1 MLDMNWQAVLEI
13 SITLFLI
20 FDPLGNA
27 AVCVPMLGGFTP
39 KQQRTIMF
47 RELVIAL
54 GIILLFTFLG
64 DYLLRLLDI
73 HHSTLRIAGGIILLI
88 ISMKMVFPQGNGS
101 SSDDLEKD
109 PFIVPI
115 AVPLLAGPS
124 LLAAV
129 MLYAARSQENSSG
142 SVELL
147 TAIFFS
153 WLATAAI
160 LLCAPSLTKIL
171 GNRGLRATER
181 LMGLILIFMAVQM
194 LEDGIRMFV
203 TSF

>member
-1 MLDMNWQAVLEI
+1 MMDLNWQVIFEI
-13 SITLFLI
+13 SVTLFLI

-27 AVCVPMLGGFTP
+27 AMCLPMLGAFTP
-39 KQQRTIMF
+39 KQQRRIML
-47 RELVIAL
+47 RELIIAL
-54 GIILLFTFLG
+54 GIILSFMYLG
-64 DYLLRLLDI
+64 DNLLGLLNI

-101 SSDDLEKD
+101 STDLEKD

-129 MLYAARSQENSSG
+129 MLYAARSQESTHGNI
-142 SVELL
+142 ELL
-147 TAIFFS
+147 TAIFLS
-153 WLATAAI
+153 WLVTAII
-160 LLCAPSLTKIL
+160 LLCSSSLTKIL
-171 GNRGLRATER
+171 GHRGLRATER

-203 TSF
+203 ETF

>member
-1 MLDMNWQAVLEI
+1 MLDLNWQVILEI

-27 AVCVPMLGGFTP
+27 AVCLPMLGAFTP
-39 KQQRTIMF
+39 KQQRQIML
-47 RELVIAL
+47 REVVIAL

-64 DYLLRLLDI
+64 DSLLGLLNI

-101 SSDDLEKD
+101 SSDLEKD

-129 MLYAARSQENSSG
+129 MLYAARSQESPHGNA
-142 SVELL
+142 ELL
-147 TAIFFS
+147 TAIFLS
-153 WLATAAI
+153 WLVTSII
-160 LLCAPSLTKIL
+160 LLCASSLTKIL
-171 GNRGLRATER
+171 GQRGLRATER

-203 TSF
+203 ETF

>member
-1 MLDMNWQAVLEI
+1 MMDLNWQVIFEI
-13 SITLFLI
+13 SVTLFLI

-27 AVCVPMLGGFTP
+27 AMCLPMLGAFTP
-39 KQQRTIMF
+39 KQQRRILL

-54 GIILLFTFLG
+54 GIILGFTFLG
-64 DYLLRLLDI
+64 DNLLGLLNI

-101 SSDDLEKD
+101 SADLEKD

-129 MLYAARSQENSSG
+129 MLYAARSQESPHG
-142 SVELL
+142 VTELL
-147 TAIFFS
+147 TAIFIS
-153 WLATAAI
+153 WFITAII
-160 LLCAPSLTKIL
+160 LLCSSSLTKIL
-171 GNRGLRATER
+171 GHRGLRATER

-203 TSF
+203 LSF